1 MMPVAVAVPHGSK
14 SEVNR
19 ILHTYFMDGLAP
31 DWRAWCWPRA
41 GRSAKQG
48 TRRVRRM

>member
-31 DWRAWCWPRA
+31 
-41 GRSAKQG
+41 
-48 TRRVRRM
+48 V